1 VKQLVLMV
9 LLAMQLTAVSATQ
22 PRFSD
27 ASLEAAD
34 RSEWYCLLAVAGSEE
49 NQQQEYDKTGQATE
63 EEPDCE

>member
-1 VKQLVLMV
+1 MKQLVLMV

-34 RSEWYCLLAVAGSEE
+34 NSRWFCFLAVAGSEE
-49 NQQQEYDKTGQATE
+49 NQQQEYNQTGQQTE

>member
-1 VKQLVLMV
+1 MV
-9 LLAMQLTAVSATQ
+9 VLAMQLSAVSATQ

-27 ASLEAAD
+27 ASFEAAD
-34 RSEWYCLLAVAGSEE
+34 RSRWYCFLAVAGSEE